1 MKDRVRNLLKNSP
14 LSTLISIRTE
24 SIRGKGAPR
33 NKVENLDFLPDWEKI
48 LRRERSFWDVQLKKS
63 AGAPK
68 ILLPTT
74 VGGMAALSSMESLL
88 AVSLTLRGFEV
99 HVLLCD
105 AALPAC
111 LRVEHTTIKDPKDIV
126 SSEFQSIICKTCQA
140 TGEYL
145 FSALGIH
152 IHRLSELITSE
163 QRDGARIR
171 SQEVEYSDI
180 PSFKVAGIP
189 IGEHAYAGTL
199 RYFAS
204 GNLNDQEMGEAVLRR
219 YLEASIVTMN
229 AISKLT
235 SRYNFE
241 ASCFNH
247 GIYCPHGVIGEVLR
261 SKRVRVSTWN
271 IAYRKKCFIFS
282 HNDTYH
288 HTLLNEPNSN
298 WNDIVFDKH
307 AQKQVQSYLKSRLN
321 GSRDWIWFHEK
332 PQENFNEINK
342 TLRLDLSKPVIG
354 MLTNVMWDAQLH
366 YEANAF
372 PDMLSWV
379 FETIEYFAGRHDL
392 QLVIRI
398 HPAEVRGTLP
408 SRQPLLAEIGKR
420 WPTLPDNI
428 KVIGPESQISTYS
441 VMDQCDSVI
450 IYGTKTGVE
459 LTSMGI
465 PVIVAGEAWIR
476 NKQVTRDASSVKDYL
491 QILSTLPC
499 GQRLDKKTQIRALRY
514 AFHFFYRRMIPLQC
528 MRKTGAWPPYKP
540 AIGSLRELLPGVD
553 LGLDIICDGITQG
566 SEFIYPAEYYVH
578 RRQRLLSTWRQTSA
592 RFNRWSRP
600 PEGPK
605 SMSSW
610 LQSQGMKNMF
620 LLSERSRRRA
630 EDIAKMIGSE
640 EPRPIRVIDPDREG
654 ILSIDL
660 GSGPAMLIVDIHDD
674 KNVLVASLEDPTLEY
689 VSLQKGVEMDAGK
702 ASACEGFH
710 QTLVQCGFQ
719 LAGLLEKSISSPHGH
734 PHMIETIYRRI

>member
-1 MKDRVRNLLKNSP
+1 MKERVRNLLKNSP
-14 LSTLISIRTE
+14 LSTLISNKTE
-24 SIRGKGAPR
+24 TIRGKGPAR
-33 NKVENLDFLPDWEKI
+33 NKVENVDYLPDWEKI
-48 LRRERSFWDVQLKKS
+48 LKRERSFWDDRLKQA
-63 AGAPK
+63 AGSPK

-126 SSEFQSIICKTCQA
+126 SSDFQSVICKTCQA

-152 IHRLSELITSE
+152 IHRLSELVTTE
-163 QRDGARIR
+163 QRDGAKTR

-180 PSFKVAGIP
+180 PSFKIADIP
-189 IGEHAYAGTL
+189 VGEHAYAGTL

-204 GNLNDQEMGEAVLRR
+204 GNLNDQQLGEAVLRR
-219 YLEASIVTMN
+219 YLEASIITMDALN
-229 AISKLT
+229 ELT
-235 SRYNFE
+235 DRYNFQS
-241 ASCFNH
+241 SCFNH

-261 SKRVRVSTWN
+261 LKGVRVSTWN

-288 HTLLNEPNSN
+288 HTLLNEPNAN
-298 WNDIVFDKH
+298 WDDIVFDKL
-307 AQKQVQSYLKSRLN
+307 AQKQVESYLKSRLK
-321 GSRDWIWFHEK
+321 GSKDWIWFHEK
-332 PQENFNEINK
+332 PQEDINEINK
-342 TLRLDLSKPVIG
+342 TLGLDLSKPIIG

-379 FETIEYFAGRHDL
+379 FETIEYFAGRPEL

-408 SRQPLLAEIGKR
+408 SRQPLLAEIRKR
-420 WPTLPDNI
+420 WPTLPDNV
-428 KVIGPESQISTYS
+428 KVIEPESQISTYA

-459 LTSMGI
+459 LTSVGI

-476 NKQVTRDASSVKDYL
+476 NKNVTRDASSVEDYR

-499 GQRLDKKTQIRALRY
+499 GQRLDKKTQIRALQY

-528 MRKTGAWPPYKP
+528 MGKTGAWPPYRP
-540 AIGSLRELLPGVD
+540 AIRSLRELLPGVD

-578 RRQRLLSTWRQTSA
+578 RRQRLLSTWRQKTA

-600 PEGPK
+600 PERAK
-605 SMSSW
+605 SMLSW
-610 LQSQGMKNMF
+610 LKSQGIQNLI

-630 EDIAKMIGSE
+630 EDVATMISSE
-640 EPRPIRVIDPDREG
+640 DRLPIELVHSDPEG
-654 ILSIDL
+654 IRSKDV
-660 GSGPAMLIVDIHDD
+660 GSGPAMLIVDIEDD
-674 KNVLVASLEDPTLEY
+674 QNVLVARLESPAIQY
-689 VSLQKGVEMDAGK
+689 VSFQRKIDMDATIG
-702 ASACEGFH
+702 SACEGFH

-719 LAGLLEKSISSPHGH
+719 SAGVLHQSNASAHGH

>member
-14 LSTLISIRTE
+14 FSALINNRTE
-24 SIRGKGAPR
+24 TLRGKGPPR
-33 NKVENLDFLPDWEKI
+33 NKVENVDYLPDWEKI
-48 LRRERSFWDVQLKKS
+48 LRRERSFWDDRLKQS
-63 AGAPK
+63 ADAPK

-111 LRVEHTTIKDPKDIV
+111 LRVEYTTIKDPNDIV

-152 IHRLSELITSE
+152 VHRLSELVTSE
-163 QRDGARIR
+163 QRDGAKTK
-171 SQEVEYSDI
+171 SQEVESSDI
-180 PSFKVAGIP
+180 SSFKIADISV
-189 IGEHAYAGTL
+189 GEHAYAGTL

-204 GNLNDQEMGEAVLRR
+204 GNLNDQEMGEGVLRR
-219 YLEASIVTMN
+219 YLEATIVTMDAVN
-229 AISKLT
+229 ELA
-235 SRYNFE
+235 SRYNFQ

-247 GIYCPHGVIGEVLR
+247 GIYCPHGIIGEVLR
-261 SKRVRVSTWN
+261 SKGVRVSTWN

-298 WNDIVFDKH
+298 WDDIVFDKL
-307 AQKQVQSYLKSRLN
+307 AQKQVQSYLKSRLK

-332 PQENFNEINK
+332 PQEDFNEINK
-342 TLRLDLSKPVIG
+342 TLGLDLSKPIIG

-379 FETIEYFAGRHDL
+379 FETIEYFAGCPEL

-408 SRQPLLAEIGKR
+408 SRQPLLTEIRKR

-428 KVIGPESQISTYS
+428 KVIGPESQISTYA

-459 LTSMGI
+459 LTSVGI

-476 NKQVTRDASSVKDYL
+476 NKKVTRDASSVEDYL
-491 QILSTLPC
+491 QILSTLPS
-499 GQRLDKKTQIRALRY
+499 GKRLDKKTQIRALKY

-528 MRKTGAWPPYKP
+528 MGKTGAWPPYKP
-540 AIGSLRELLPGVD
+540 AIRSLRELLPGVD

-578 RRQRLLSTWRQTSA
+578 RLQRLLLTWRQKSA
-592 RFNRWSRP
+592 RFNRWSRH
-600 PEGPK
+600 PEEPK
-605 SMSSW
+605 SMSTW
-610 LQSQGMKNMF
+610 LQSQGMQNVF

-630 EDIAKMIGSE
+630 EDVAKMIGSE
-640 EPRPIRVIDPDREG
+640 KPRHIRLVHPDREG
-654 ILSIDL
+654 ILSKDME
-660 GSGPAMLIVDIHDD
+660 SGPAMLIVDIHDD
-674 KNVLVASLEDPTLEY
+674 KNVLVASLESPTLEY
-689 VSLQKGVEMDAGK
+689 VSLQKGVDMDADKG
-702 ASACEGFH
+702 SPCEGFH

-719 LAGLLEKSISSPHGH
+719 LAGVLQQSISSDKGH